1 MINNIEWSIHDTE
14 SHLYP
19 TGVTS
24 TLFRLMVASVIVL
37 LSLYFIAVGVVAMKT
52 INFQLPTVLGIQRI
66 NDDQNPLD
74 ILASKTDQV
83 CAGNLWRDSAV
94 RSVWQRKTYVQ
105 ALAYLDRWIHVGQR
119 ATIQTSGDYDL
130 VHSGISAIYLAEV
143 SELAQDDQQRLF
155 HPPNFWWELDEFSND
170 TQRRLIWYI
179 VFTPRLMQILR

>member
-1 MINNIEWSIHDTE
+1 MINDIEWSIHDTE

-105 ALAYLDRWIHVGQR
+105 ALAYRDRWIMWGSVPPSRPAAITISCILGSVRSIWRKFQSWHRMISSACSIHPISGGNWMSL
-119 ATIQTSGDYDL
+119 ATTLS
-130 VHSGISAIYLAEV
+130 VV
-143 SELAQDDQQRLF
+143 
-155 HPPNFWWELDEFSND
+155 
-170 TQRRLIWYI
+170 
-179 VFTPRLMQILR
+179 